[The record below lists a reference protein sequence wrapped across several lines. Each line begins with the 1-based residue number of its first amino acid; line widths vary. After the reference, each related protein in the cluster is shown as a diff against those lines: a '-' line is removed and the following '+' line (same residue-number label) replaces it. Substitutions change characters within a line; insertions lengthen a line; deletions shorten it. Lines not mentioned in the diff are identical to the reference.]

1 MKNKNRSLV
10 LSHILVKAFYAV
22 LALVAVACVCV
33 LVAGKDF
40 LALLTFHAVSL
51 LVVVPFGLGA
61 LICLDKLLN
70 NLKNKIVFDNVNVI
84 ILRNL
89 SWIFFGV
96 SLVTLLEIVVLFLI
110 GGTIDL
116 FSAIFLY
123 PLYPIM
129 CIGEFF
135 IGLIVRVVKN
145 SFESAIKL
153 KEENDLT
160 I

>member
-1 MKNKNRSLV
+1 MENKNRSLI
-10 LSHILVKAFYAV
+10 LSHILVRAFYVV
-22 LALVAVACVCV
+22 LALVTIGCIFV
-33 LVAGKDF
+33 LFNKDF
-40 LALLTFHAVSL
+40 MLTYHAVSL
-51 LVVVPFGLGA
+51 LFAAPFGLGA
-61 LICLDKLLN
+61 LICLDKLLS
-70 NLKNKIVFDNVNVI
+70 NLKKKIVFDNVNVT

-96 SLVTLLEIVVLFLI
+96 SFVTLVEIAALFI
-110 GGTIDL
+110 VQGTIDI
-116 FSAIFLY
+116 FSAVFIY
-123 PLYPIM
+123 PLYPVM

-145 SFESAIKL
+145 SFESAITL